1 MSKVTKDGR
10 VKVKGVKVGDGDTV
24 ALTVIGVAS
33 VDPYDSSNYVVTTE
47 DGSEFDVADYELDDP
62 AVSVARL
69 KGV

>member
-1 MSKVTKDGR
+1 MSKVKDGR
-10 VKVKGVKVGDGDTV
+10 VKVKGVRVAEGDTV

-33 VDPYDSSNYVVTTE
+33 QFGDGAYVVTTA

-69 KGV
+69 DA